1 MRLYRMA
8 KLAHAHDL
16 GGTGGLFG
24 SGRWH
29 RQGTR
34 ILYTSEHVSLAK
46 LEVLAN
52 SPILPRNYGLV
63 TLELPD
69 TASIQPLEIG
79 QLPSD
84 WAESP
89 APESLLAFSGAWL
102 GALTHWVL
110 RVPSVHSPNEYN
122 FLLNPL
128 HPEHAG
134 LRLVSIEPHPFD
146 ARLK

>member
-1 MRLYRMA
+1 MHLYRMA
-8 KLAHAHDL
+8 KLAYADDL
-16 GGTGGLFG
+16 SGAGGLFG

-29 RQGTR
+29 RQGAH

-52 SPILPRNYGLV
+52 SPALPRNYGLV

-69 TASIQPLEIG
+69 TASIQPLEIA
-79 QLPSD
+79 QLPAD
-84 WAESP
+84 WHLSP
-89 APESLLAFSGAWL
+89 APESLLALSDAWL
-102 GALTHWVL
+102 KTRMHWVL
-110 RVPSVHSPNEYN
+110 RVPSVHSPNEFN

-134 LRLVSIEPHPFD
+134 LRLVSVEPHPFD
-146 ARLK
+146 VRLK